1 MSSARAYRGGVS
13 PASQAVC
20 SARVFMKGAA
30 GDCGKVLHEARY
42 LGQVAGP
49 GVVPLHSSESA
60 PTPLS
65 ESDGHC
71 DDRDGHCDDC
81 DGDGVRL
88 LLEAAACS
96 LADVLH
102 ERGPLPE
109 AEVRGVAVAAAG
121 TLIRVHRAGIVH
133 GDVKPANLLLSDDG
147 LLWLADFDA
156 AAPSDGRT
164 LTRFSPNR
172 VPSNAHAAPETD
184 ILGLAMTLIEL
195 ASGALV
201 DPEVVWNADD
211 LSRLGCPPRLSADI
225 ACVLGALG
233 EASARSVEALFKSH
247 GLIQLPAPASGNRMC
262 DSTPTVDFTPWI
274 PQSAG

>member
-1 MSSARAYRGGVS
+1 MNSARADRGGVS
-13 PASQAVC
+13 RASQAVRGT
-20 SARVFMKGAA
+20 RVFMKGSA
-30 GDCGKVLHEARY
+30 GDCGKVLREARY

-49 GVVPLHSSESA
+49 GVVPLHSSEHAPSA
-60 PTPLS
+60 LS
-65 ESDGHC
+65 GSDGHC
-71 DDRDGHCDDC
+71 DDSDGHCDD
-81 DGDGVRL
+81 DGMRL
-88 LLEAAACS
+88 LLEEAACS

-164 LTRFSPNR
+164 LTRISPNR
-172 VPSNAHAAPETD
+172 VPSNSHAAPETD

-233 EASARSVEALFKSH
+233 EASALSVEELFKRH
-247 GLIQLPAPASGNRMC
+247 GSIQLPTPVSGSRMC

-274 PQSAG
+274 PQSAR